1 MSAGGPAMLASREAC
16 GRSRVLVVDDDSDVV
31 QLLAVS
37 LKFVG
42 FEVDTA
48 ADGPEAL
55 TRAREWRPDAVLLE
69 LTMPGMDGLTVLS
82 RLRAAGVGAPVLF
95 VTGRDALEDKIRGLT
110 AGADDYITKPFDLEE
125 VVARLRVVLRRTKP
139 TGEDGDNRR
148 PRPLKYADLVLDENS
163 HEVWKADDPITL
175 SPTEFELLRYF
186 LINAETVLSK
196 KTILSHMRPGRPNA
210 NWKAV
215 ESYVSLLRRKVDR
228 VEKPLL
234 HTLRGR
240 GYILREHP
248 AQRRYRGTSPLA

>member
-1 MSAGGPAMLASREAC
+1 MSAGGPAMLASRGAC
-16 GRSRVLVVDDDSDVV
+16 GRGRVLVVDDDSDVV

-55 TRAREWRPDAVLLE
+55 TRAREGRPDAVLLE
-69 LTMPGMDGLTVLS
+69 LAMPGMDGLTVLRS
-82 RLRAAGVGAPVLF
+82 LRAAGVEAPVLF

-139 TGEDGDNRR
+139 TGEDGDNRG
-148 PRPLKYADLVLDENS
+148 PRPLKYGDLVLDENS

-196 KTILSHMRPGRPNA
+196 KMILSHMRPGRRNA
-210 NWKAV
+210 NEKAV

-248 AQRRYRGTSPLA
+248 RHHR

>member
-1 MSAGGPAMLASREAC
+1 MVTGLNDAGGPAMPASRQAY

-48 ADGPEAL
+48 AGGPEAL
-55 TRAREWRPDAVLLE
+55 TRAREGRPDAVLLE
-69 LTMPGMDGLTVLS
+69 LAMPGMDGFTVLS
-82 RLRAAGVGAPVLF
+82 RLRAAGVDAPVLF
-95 VTGRDALEDKIRGLT
+95 VTGRDELEDKIRGLT
-110 AGADDYITKPFDLEE
+110 AGADDYITKPFHLEE
-125 VVARLRVVLRRTKP
+125 VVARLRVILRRTNP
-139 TGEDGDNRR
+139 TREDEHNRR
-148 PRPLKYADLVLDENS
+148 APQLSYADLVLDENS
-163 HEVWKADDPITL
+163 HEVWKADDRIAL

-196 KTILSHMRPGRPNA
+196 KTILSHMRPEAPNA

-228 VEKPLL
+228 VEQPLL

-240 GYILREHP
+240 GYILRERP
-248 AQRRYRGTSPLA
+248 GQRR